1 MALRG
6 PTYFD
11 QINFQKFAIAYLL
24 NISFFQL
31 GEQNWSRMM
40 ECEGMQLGRLLN
52 LHKSSEEDGLNCIE
66 VQLRRKGFW
75 LLFYGYVFVMAT
87 LLFDEDILTPPSR
100 HSQLQNLRRE
110 KLVSAP
116 SFDFGCHYLLATDLV
131 RKYGTVILFL
141 IILFYLF
148 FSTVYLVLLYHF

>member
-31 GEQNWSRMM
+31 GEQNRSRMM

-52 LHKSSEEDGLNCIE
+52 LHKSSEEDGLNFIE

-75 LLFYGYVFVMAT
+75 LLYYGYVFVI
-87 LLFDEDILTPPSR
+87 DIQ
-100 HSQLQNLRRE
+100 H
-110 KLVSAP
+110 
-116 SFDFGCHYLLATDLV
+116 
-131 RKYGTVILFL
+131 
-141 IILFYLF
+141 
-148 FSTVYLVLLYHF
+148 